1 MMDTKIKQDQI
12 CIGKNIR
19 EIRISKGMGQTELVR
34 KIQLRGITMTRETLV
49 KIERGVQ
56 HIYQSWRKAP
66 AFRHGDISQTL
77 LPRKEILRAL
87 H

>member
-34 KIQLRGITMTRETLV
+34 KNQLRGITMTRETLV

-56 HIYQSWRKAP
+56 HIYATQLKA
-66 AFRHGDISQTL
+66 IKEL
-77 LPRKEILRAL
+77 LDTSFDELLK
-87 H
+87 

>member
-66 AFRHGDISQTL
+66 AFRHGDISHTL
-77 LPRKEILRAL
+77 LPRKEILRGL